1 MAKFKEVMNYE
12 DEKLISNRIKI
23 LIKNMFSNKED
34 GWSKS
39 AEINKG
45 GPKKKIEIQKE
56 VEKKYKDEQAARD
69 RNSGGRGYGNDRR
82 DGGGGYNNR
91 DDRNKGGDR
100 RDGGGRN
107 DGYNEGGGRRN
118 TDSNR
123 YQKKDTQGGTY
134 GKGGRENRNE
144 RDNRD
149 NKRPAA
155 KEAPKI
161 IELDDEEMGAQLK
174 KNFETF
180 AAQGVEEVDEEVEDT
195 KPEEKKFDLSLYD
208 KLKTE
213 NGKVAASIFFNLLCK
228 VFDEEI
234 QKVDIHFE
242 NYLGQL
248 ISQKKLVNKD
258 FSDGLSKFVQFM
270 PEIVLDLPQ
279 IHSYVFKYV
288 IKPLLKRSMLKMRFV
303 QWSIDPKDAPT
314 EVDPDDYVFD

>member
-1 MAKFKEVMNYE
+1 MDKFKEVMDYE
-12 DEKLISNRIKI
+12 DEKIISNRIKI

-69 RNSGGRGYGNDRR
+69 RNQGGRGYGNNDRR
-82 DGGGGYNNR
+82 DGGGYNNR
-91 DDRNKGGDR
+91 DDRNKGDR
-100 RDGGGRN
+100 REGGGRN
-107 DGYNEGGGRRN
+107 DGYNEGGGRRNTN

-134 GKGGRENRNE
+134 GKGGRENRN
-144 RDNRD
+144 DRD
-149 NKRPAA
+149 NKRPAV

-161 IELDDEEMGAQLK
+161 IELDDEEMGQQLK

-180 AAQGVEEVDEEVEDT
+180 AAQGVEENDEEVEDA

-208 KLKTE
+208 KLKNE

-242 NYLGQL
+242 NYLGQI

-279 IHSYVFKYV
+279 IHSYLFKYV